1 MATISIPESPLTW
14 DINYV
19 YREGYVGS
27 LYFEGRTIYTR
38 IMPEGMGH
46 YEPQEAFLDIVAD
59 KLRSLLED
67 S

>member
-1 MATISIPESPLTW
+1 MQTISIPESPLSW
-14 DINYV
+14 DLNYV

-38 IMPEGMGH
+38 SMSEDMEH
-46 YEPQEAFLDIVAD
+46 YESQDAFLDIVAD

-67 S
+67 